1 MKKSPGRELHDA
13 EFRRLL
19 SLCAQIAQIAPQGIV
34 FIGGVAVYLHAVNLP
49 ATAQLAEATHD
60 ADFYISLA
68 DMGDLR
74 DLEEVIPNRRLRK
87 HQLIKDGFEF
97 DIYTERQS
105 ALIVPYDAVIAH
117 AVEFEG
123 IRVAGLEHLL
133 VLKLEAF
140 RDRRASAKG
149 EKDAK
154 DLMRIAAIAARGKR
168 KFDAALAA
176 PYLRDDHLELLDLV
190 ERGTA
195 AIAMAAGNAVVAKRL
210 RQEFAVLAAELRTAY
225 AVHEVPVSRR
235 GRGPSP
241 LR

>member
-1 MKKSPGRELHDA
+1 LDEV

-19 SLCAQIAQIAPQGIV
+19 ALCAQIAQIAPDGIV

-68 DMGDLR
+68 DMADLR
-74 DLEEVIPNRRLRK
+74 DMEEVTPNRRLHK

-105 ALIVPYDAVIAH
+105 ALIVPYDAVAAH
-117 AVEFEG
+117 AVSFGG
-123 IRVAGLEHLL
+123 IRVAGLEHLS
-133 VLKLEAF
+133 VLKLDAF
-140 RDRRASAKG
+140 RDRRASVKG

-154 DLMRIAAIAARGKR
+154 DLTRIAAIAARGRR
-168 KFDAALAA
+168 KFDSALAA
-176 PYLRDDHLELLDLV
+176 PYLRDEHLELLDLV
-190 ERGTA
+190 QRGTA

-210 RQEFAVLAAELRTAY
+210 RQEFAALSAALKSAYGSVHGTPAPRRT
-225 AVHEVPVSRR
+225 RK
-235 GRGPSP
+235 
-241 LR
+241 

>member
-1 MKKSPGRELHDA
+1 MDET

-19 SLCAQIAQIAPQGIV
+19 ALCAQIAQIAPEGIV
-34 FIGGVAVYLHAVNLP
+34 FIGGIAVYLHAVNLP
-49 ATAQLAEATHD
+49 ATAGLAEATHD

-68 DMGDLR
+68 DMADLR
-74 DLEEVIPNRRLRK
+74 DLEEVTPNRRLHK

-105 ALIVPYDAVIAH
+105 ALIVPYDAVAAH
-117 AVEFEG
+117 AVSFGG

-140 RDRRASAKG
+140 RDRRASVKG

-154 DLMRIAAIAARGKR
+154 DLLRIAAIVARGER
-168 KFDAALAA
+168 QFDAALAA
-176 PYLRDDHLELLDLV
+176 PYLRDDHLALLDLV

-195 AIAMAAGNAVVAKRL
+195 AIAMAGGNAMVAKRL
-210 RQEFAVLAAELRTAY
+210 RQEFAALSAELKAAYGSVHGQPPPRRT
-225 AVHEVPVSRR
+225 RR
-235 GRGPSP
+235 PTI
-241 LR
+241 

>member
-1 MKKSPGRELHDA
+1 LEDA

-19 SLCAQIAQIAPQGIV
+19 GLCAEIAQIAPAGIV

-49 ATAQLAEATHD
+49 ATEAFAEATHD

-68 DMGDLR
+68 DMADLR
-74 DLEEVIPNRRLRK
+74 DLEEVTPNRRLHK

-105 ALIVPYDAVIAH
+105 ALVVPYDAVAAH
-117 AVEFEG
+117 SVAFEG

-140 RDRRASAKG
+140 RDRRASLKG

-154 DLMRIAAIAARGKR
+154 DLLRIAAIAARGKR
-168 KFDAALAA
+168 KFDAMLAA
-176 PYLRDDHLELLDLV
+176 PYLRDEHLPLLDLV

-195 AIAMAAGNAVVAKRL
+195 PVAMAAGNAVIAKRL
-210 RQEFAVLAAELRTAY
+210 RQEFALLSSALKSAY
-225 AVHEVPVSRR
+225 ASGQELAKPGRSRR
-235 GRGPSP
+235 
-241 LR
+241 